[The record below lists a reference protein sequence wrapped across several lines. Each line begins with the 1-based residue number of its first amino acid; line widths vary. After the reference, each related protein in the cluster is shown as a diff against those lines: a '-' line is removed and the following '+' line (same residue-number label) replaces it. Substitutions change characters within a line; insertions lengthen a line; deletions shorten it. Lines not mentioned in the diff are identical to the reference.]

1 MKLPPSGC
9 SPTLSRRLFCSAVN
23 GHGTFVTTI
32 NTAHTVASRWA
43 PMDFGQRHARNP
55 PTIR

>member
-1 MKLPPSGC
+1 
-9 SPTLSRRLFCSAVN
+9 LFCSAVN
-23 GHGTFVTTI
+23 GHGIFVTTI